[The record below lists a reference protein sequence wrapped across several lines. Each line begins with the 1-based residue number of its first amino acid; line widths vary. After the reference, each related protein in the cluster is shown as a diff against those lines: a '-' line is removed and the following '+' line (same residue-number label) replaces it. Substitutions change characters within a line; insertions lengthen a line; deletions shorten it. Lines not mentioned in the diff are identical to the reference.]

1 MQIKCLPLRAQ
12 ILTAIY
18 RFKKKTHI
26 IYLGLKNRKT
36 MGKNVFISSNTP
48 YLKIYL
54 VWY

>member
-26 IYLGLKNRKT
+26 IYLGWKNRKT

-54 VWY
+54 V